1 MDIHI
6 SSLMNNGLFRLE
18 YMKVV
23 REVSILRS
31 LRKIY
36 QFFVDIPLKKGVVL
50 NDRYEVKT
58 LIGTGS
64 YGLVYLCN
72 NLKKNENIVIKQL
85 RNSKRRSKKELKQ
98 FENEMTILRMLNH
111 KNIPKFHENFSH
123 DGNVYFVMDFIEG
136 DNLED
141 HIFLNQLTFNE
152 KESLLFLD
160 ELVGLVSYLH
170 GHDICH
176 QDLRIPNILLKN
188 HQPILIDFG
197 LSKMFNSA
205 DLAQE
210 SILQQK
216 RQDFYDLG
224 QILLYVLY
232 TTYASKSKKALPW
245 TEELSLEK
253 ETVHILK
260 RLLSIQEPYSDIKE
274 ISMDLR
280 AALQSKKLN

>member
-1 MDIHI
+1 
-6 SSLMNNGLFRLE
+6 
-18 YMKVV
+18 MKVV

-31 LRKIY
+31 IRKIY

-50 NDRYEVKT
+50 NNHYKVT
-58 LIGTGS
+58 SVIGTGS
-64 YGLVYLCN
+64 YGIVYLCN
-72 NLKKNENIVIKQL
+72 DLKTNENIVIKQL
-85 RNSKRRSKKELKQ
+85 RTSKRRSKKELEQ
-98 FENEMTILRMLNH
+98 FESEISILRMLNH
-111 KNIPKFHENFSH
+111 KNMPKFHEKFSQ

-141 HIFLNQLTFNE
+141 HIFLNHITFTE

-160 ELVGLVSYLH
+160 DLVGLVSFLH
-170 GHDICH
+170 NHDIFH
-176 QDLRIPNILLKN
+176 QDLRIPNILLKD
-188 HQPILIDFG
+188 HHPILIDFG
-197 LSKMFNSA
+197 LSKRAVSA
-205 DLAQE
+205 NLAKE
-210 SILQQK
+210 SILEMK

-224 QILLYVLY
+224 EILLYVLY

-274 ISMDLR
+274 LSMDLH
-280 AALQSKKLN
+280 AALESKNFN